1 MLHLRRAVVVEP
13 SQRNLPQVLYQHG
26 AHVNAKIGIGV
37 MTAAGGH
44 AEQHPSR
51 RRARDGDQNPH
62 RQHVGRGN
70 AFRDGQLGNARDCEI
85 GDELARRRQGRD
97 GDVAYD
103 PPFHRLDQ
111 TQIRAPRG
119 GTVDRFHKRHSFL
132 SRKQGRRRGKPADVQ
147 IIASRPAP
155 DVRAAYAR
163 QGKRGNSWLDR
174 FYSKTNARSCSRKR
188 PASS

>member
-1 MLHLRRAVVVEP
+1 MQVENVIGGSLLHLRRAVVVEP

-26 AHVNAKIGIGV
+26 AHVNAKIGVGV
-37 MTAAGGH
+37 MAAAGGH

-51 RRARDGDQNPH
+51 RRARDG
-62 RQHVGRGN
+62 
-70 AFRDGQLGNARDCEI
+70 QLGNARDCEV

-111 TQIRAPRG
+111 TQIRAPSG

-147 IIASRPAP
+147 MLAIANF
-155 DVRAAYAR
+155 
-163 QGKRGNSWLDR
+163 K
-174 FYSKTNARSCSRKR
+174 K
-188 PASS
+188 